1 MNQTG
6 LFRPQSAIWKVSRE
20 TVLLLGGPA
29 AAILQIAHPQIA
41 LGVSRHSNFREE
53 TLGRLHRTLE
63 AVYTVTFSPR
73 AEVEAMER
81 RIRARHAPVKGSEPQ
96 RYSAFDPAAQMWV
109 LATLIA
115 VAVEC
120 YEAFVDPLT
129 AEERESYYR
138 DMREFGVWFGLD
150 RSFGP
155 ANWSEFSAYYAAMLE
170 GDELCSLPISRD
182 LACHIAHPRQPL
194 FLRLGWPAS
203 NWAARRFLPSPVCEK
218 LGFRHIAAGPV
229 DDAIR
234 DALGLLPPGLRYA
247 RQYLRAIGSAG
258 PP

>member
-1 MNQTG
+1 MNQMG
-6 LFRPQSAIWKVSRE
+6 LFLPQSAIWKVSRE

-81 RIRARHAPVKGSEPQ
+81 RIRARHTPVKGAEPQ

-120 YEAFVDPLT
+120 YETFVGPLT

-155 ANWSEFSAYYAAMLE
+155 ANWVEFAAYYSQMLN
-170 GDELCSLPISRD
+170 GDELCSLPVSRE
-182 LACHIAHPRQPL
+182 LASHIAHPRRPL
-194 FLRLGWPAS
+194 FLRFGWPAS

-218 LGFRHIAAGPV
+218 LGFRPISTGPL
-229 DDAIR
+229 DDMIR
-234 DALGLLPPGLRYA
+234 DALGVLPPGLRYA
-247 RQYLRAIGSAG
+247 RQYLRAIGSEG
-258 PP
+258 RR